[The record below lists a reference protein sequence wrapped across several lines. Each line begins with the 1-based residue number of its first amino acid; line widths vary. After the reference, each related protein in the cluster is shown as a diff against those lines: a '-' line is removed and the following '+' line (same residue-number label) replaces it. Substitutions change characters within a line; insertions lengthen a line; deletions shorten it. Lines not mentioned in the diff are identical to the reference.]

1 MLPIHSLKY
10 CCVSLTEFSYMSIVS
25 QPVGEVDS
33 AESSVIGSAVP
44 SPSTV
49 DVTTDEP
56 REEKKLVFKD
66 PAYQV
71 N

>member
-1 MLPIHSLKY
+1 
-10 CCVSLTEFSYMSIVS
+10 MSIVS